1 MLCAQARKF
10 ITALP
15 LWALFIIFAE
25 ALNVLLFLSNN
36 PVIQGRKAQFL
47 STCEMPADMS
57 VLRELLVCV
66 YDVDVAICI

>member
-15 LWALFIIFAE
+15 LWALFIIFTE

-36 PVIQGRKAQFL
+36 PVIQGCKAQFL
-47 STCEMPADMS
+47 STCEMPADMNVS
-57 VLRELLVCV
+57 RELLVCV